1 MNNIPLPPSLSPP
14 SSSFESSDFLV
25 FGGCHFVAFVE
36 LFGLFGLAIPFAL
49 VF

>member
-1 MNNIPLPPSLSPP
+1 MNNIPLPPLSPS